1 MKLSLAVLPCL
12 AMAGCRPLPVVE
24 IHSAPVLARE
34 EVSRLAAHRV
44 RTVAVD
50 AEAVFPKVLEILLDQ
65 GHLVLCAD
73 SRLGMVAFRQQWQD
87 REQREA
93 SIIQDGSLLVTPLEP
108 GRIQL
113 RLLLTGRS
121 TEVVHYGMK
130 ESAGLATLAGVQH
143 DVAPEEYCKL
153 LDLLEKGLVPAG
165 APSTPAGVPCLK
177 GPGSCSECF

>member
-1 MKLSLAVLPCL
+1 MKPLLAVLPCL
-12 AMAGCRPLPVVE
+12 VMAGCGSLPVVG
-24 IHSAPVLARE
+24 IHSAPVLPRE
-34 EVSRLAAHRV
+34 EVTRLAAHRV

-50 AEAVFPKVLEILLDQ
+50 SEAIFPKVLEILLDQ

-73 SRLGMVAFRQQWQD
+73 RNLGMVAFRQQWQD

-93 SIIQDGSLLVTPLEP
+93 TIIQDGTLLVTPL
-108 GRIQL
+108 GRGRCQL

-121 TEVVHYGMK
+121 SEIYRYGVK
-130 ESAGLATLAGVQH
+130 ETGGLATLAGVQH

-165 APSTPAGVPCLK
+165 APSTPAVVR
-177 GPGSCSECF
+177 